1 MQIFNPIEYMREELD
16 KIMRAENERLKQ
28 ELEGKDLPV
37 LPKPKRLSKRAM
49 RKLLKRYKK
58 GQING

>member
-37 LPKPKRLSKRAM
+37 LPKPKK
-49 RKLLKRYKK
+49 
-58 GQING
+58 IE